1 MTGSTAYARL
11 ADYLESDADNLEL
24 LAAAADAALD
34 ASQIER
40 ALEHARHAL
49 DIAPGHPQFSYR
61 LAVALRR
68 SQRPEEARAI
78 LTALTAAP
86 VAHPVPLCE
95 LADLLFGRRE
105 FEACLEALR
114 RLDRDDPAH
123 RTVATRAAL
132 LQTRA
137 LHHLGRIDEAIT
149 VAETALADA
158 SAGHAPPPPKLTAAL
173 ATLYL
178 DAERL
183 ADAQRLHAAAQR
195 IGQDD
200 AELDTV
206 GGFLALAAE
215 DTALARRRF
224 EAALSTQP
232 DDARAMLGAGL
243 SAAADDDLPGAIA
256 RLQEATRAM
265 PTHLG
270 SWNALAWMQV
280 SSGDLEAAEASL
292 HHALEV
298 DPTFSETHGGLAVI
312 AALRGDREAAMRA
325 MQRAQRL
332 DRGSFSAAYAGML
345 LEHGPQAREAMLDA
359 VLKFLAGQ
367 PTEDGRS
374 MRDAVLDRARR
385 GARRSAPP

>member
-1 MTGSTAYARL
+1 MTGAAAYARL
-11 ADYLESDADNLEL
+11 ADYLERDADNLEL

-34 ASQIER
+34 ASQAER
-40 ALEHARHAL
+40 AIEHAQHAL
-49 DIAPGHPQFSYR
+49 RIAPGHPQFSYR

-68 SQRPEEARAI
+68 SRQPEQARDI

-86 VAHPVPLCE
+86 GAHPVPLCE

-105 FEACLEALR
+105 FEACLEVLA
-114 RLDRDDPAH
+114 RLERADPAH
-123 RTVATRAAL
+123 RAVAAHAAL

-137 LHHLGRIDEAIT
+137 LHHLGRIDEAIAT
-149 VAETALADA
+149 AEAALADA
-158 SAGHAPPPPKLTAAL
+158 AQGDAPPPPKLTAAL

-183 ADAQRLHAAAQR
+183 TDAQRLHAAAVR
-195 IGQDD
+195 AGEGD

-215 DTALARRRF
+215 DSALARRRF
-224 EAALSTQP
+224 EAALGAQP

-243 SAAADDDLPGAIA
+243 SAAVDNDLPGAIA

-270 SWNALAWMQV
+270 TWNALAWMQL
-280 SSGDLEAAEASL
+280 SSGELDAAEASL
-292 HHALEV
+292 QRARDI

-312 AALRGDREAAMRA
+312 AALRGDREGAQRA

-332 DRGSFSAAYAGML
+332 DRGSFSAAYAALL
-345 LEHGPQAREAMLDA
+345 LEHGPEAREAMLAA
-359 VLKFLAGQ
+359 VLKFLARQ

-374 MRDAVLDRARR
+374 MREVVLDRARR
-385 GARRSAPP
+385 SARP